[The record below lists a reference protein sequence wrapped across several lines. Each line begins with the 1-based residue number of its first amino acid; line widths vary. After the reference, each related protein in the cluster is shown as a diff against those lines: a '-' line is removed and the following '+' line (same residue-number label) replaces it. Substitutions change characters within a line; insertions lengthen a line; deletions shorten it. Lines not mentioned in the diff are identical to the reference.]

1 MNLLRRF
8 PFASLRISR
17 RAVACVCGL
26 ALAATCRLP
35 LTAQDGP
42 HKLIGHRAPAFV
54 LQDFQHKPLRLAQY
68 RGKVVLL
75 NFWASWC
82 APCEE
87 EMPAFSQWQNEFHGR
102 LQVLGVNMD
111 DDMAKAHAAAG
122 KLKVGYPLLVGGAHI
137 GSTYG
142 GIYGLPVSFVID
154 QRGIVRAEYQGGNHV
169 QAIHAEI
176 ARLLA
181 PPARR

>member
-1 MNLLRRF
+1 MSIAPQLRFMR
-8 PFASLRISR
+8 LRIR
-17 RAVACVCGL
+17 RRCAAAFVCGL
-26 ALAATCRLP
+26 ALALAFGLP
-35 LTAQDGP
+35 ARAQDQS
-42 HKLIGHRAPAFV
+42 HTLVGHRAPA
-54 LQDFQHKPLRLAQY
+54 LALKDFQQRTMRLAQY

-82 APCEE
+82 APCEQ
-87 EMPAFSQWQNEFHGR
+87 EMPAFAQWQTEFHGR

-111 DDMAKAHAAAG
+111 DDRGKATAAAG
-122 KLKVGYPLLVGGAHI
+122 KLKVNYPLLVGSAHI
-137 GSTYG
+137 GDAYG

-154 QRGIVRAEYQGGNHV
+154 QRGVVRAEYQGGNHV

-181 PPARR
+181 DSGR